1 MNERR
6 GREYWSRQVTEW
18 RCSGLSKKAYCERHG
33 LPYWS
38 LCRWAGKVSQ
48 PPSPASQPLVELG
61 PLAGIEVGA
70 EQRAAIELVVA
81 DRYVLRLWPSVRAGH
96 LREVL
101 AALEDVR

>member
-1 MNERR
+1 VNERR
-6 GREYWSRQVTEW
+6 GREYWSRQVAEW

-33 LPYWS
+33 LPYSS

-48 PPSPASQPLVELG
+48 PQTSQGQQLVELG
-61 PLAGIEVGA
+61 PLAGMDVGA

>member
-1 MNERR
+1 MNEKG
-6 GREYWSRQVTEW
+6 GREYWSRHVAEW
-18 RCSGLSKKAYCERHG
+18 RNSGLSRKAYSERHG

-38 LCRWAGKVSQ
+38 LCRWAGKLTQSAA
-48 PPSPASQPLVELG
+48 PESQPLVELG
-61 PLAGIEVGA
+61 QRGGGA
-70 EQRAAIELVVA
+70 EPRATIELVVG

>member
-1 MNERR
+1 MNERL
-6 GREYWSRQVTEW
+6 GREYWSRQVAKW
-18 RCSGLSKKAYCERHG
+18 RRSGLSKKAYCERHG

-38 LCRWAGKVSQ
+38 LCRWAGK
-48 PPSPASQPLVELG
+48 SPAPESQLLVELG
-61 PLAGIEVGA
+61 QLGGA
-70 EQRAAIELVVA
+70 EPRAAIELVVG